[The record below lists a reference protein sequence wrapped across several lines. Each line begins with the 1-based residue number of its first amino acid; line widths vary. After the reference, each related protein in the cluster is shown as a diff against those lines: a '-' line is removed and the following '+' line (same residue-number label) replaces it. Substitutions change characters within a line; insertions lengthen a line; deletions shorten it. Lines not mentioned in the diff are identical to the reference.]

1 MDCFVYHAP
10 ELTPDLSVKP
20 EGDVPVDC
28 AIVVDVLRATTTIAT
43 ALTSRAEAIQ
53 AFADLD
59 RLKAAGEAWDD
70 NLRIL
75 SGERG
80 GDKVAGF
87 DLGNSPLD
95 YTPGRVE
102 GKRIFMSTTNGTR
115 ALQRVQYAPVLL
127 TAALVN
133 VDAVVKSVVEHQ
145 FNSLWIV
152 NSGWQG
158 DYSLEDTVCSGAI
171 LHQLQSAGVDVT
183 AGNDEA
189 IAAIALYKTWSDDLL
204 ELLRQASH
212 GQRLLRL
219 HKDSDLEY
227 CAALSTLDIVPYQS
241 DLGVLVA

>member
-10 ELTPDLSVKP
+10 ELTPDLSTKP
-20 EGDVPVDC
+20 EGDAPVDC

-43 ALTSRAEAIQ
+43 ALTSGAEAIQ

-59 RLKAAGEAWDD
+59 RLQAAGEAWNAD
-70 NLRIL
+70 LRIL

-95 YTPGRVE
+95 YKPDRVQ

-133 VDAVVKSVVEHQ
+133 VDAVVKTAIDRQ
-145 FNSLWIV
+145 FDSIWIV

-171 LHQLQSAGVDVT
+171 LHQLQAAGIEIT

-189 IAAIALYKTWSDDLL
+189 IAAIALYKTWREDLL
-204 ELLRQASH
+204 DLLRQASH

-219 HKDSDLEY
+219 HKDADLEY
-227 CAALSTLDIVPYQS
+227 CAALSTLDIVPYQRE
-241 DLGVLVA
+241 LGVLVA

>member
-1 MDCFVYHAP
+1 MDCFVYHTP
-10 ELTPDLSVKP
+10 ELTPDLSVPPK
-20 EGDVPVDC
+20 DNAPVDC

-43 ALTSRAEAIQ
+43 ALSTGAEAIQ

-59 RLKAAGEAWDD
+59 RLKTAGAAWEKE
-70 NLRIL
+70 LCIL

-80 GDKVAGF
+80 GNKVAGF

-95 YTPGRVE
+95 YSSDRVK

-115 ALQRVQYAPVLL
+115 ALQRVQHAPVML

-133 VDAVVKSVVEHQ
+133 VGAIVKTIIDRQ
-145 FNSLWIV
+145 FASIWIV

-158 DYSLEDTVCSGAI
+158 DYSLEDTVCAGAL
-171 LHQLQSAGVDVT
+171 LHHLQAAGVEVN

-189 IAAIALYKTWSDDLL
+189 IAAIALYKSWSDNLL

-219 HKDSDLEY
+219 QKDADLEY
-227 CAALSTLDIVPYQS
+227 CAAVSTLDIVPYQS
-241 DLGVLVA
+241 ELGVLMA

>member
-1 MDCFVYHAP
+1 M
-10 ELTPDLSVKP
+10 L
-20 EGDVPVDC
+20 
-28 AIVVDVLRATTTIAT
+28 
-43 ALTSRAEAIQ
+43 
-53 AFADLD
+53 
-59 RLKAAGEAWDD
+59 
-70 NLRIL
+70 
-75 SGERG
+75 ERG

-95 YTPGRVE
+95 YKPDRVQ

-133 VDAVVKSVVEHQ
+133 VDAVVKTVIDRQ
-145 FNSLWIV
+145 FDSIWIV

-171 LHQLQSAGVDVT
+171 LHQLQAAGIEIT

-189 IAAIALYKTWSDDLL
+189 IAAIALYKTWREDLL
-204 ELLRQASH
+204 DLLRQASH

-219 HKDSDLEY
+219 DLHLLRARHRMIAINEDASNSQIY
-227 CAALSTLDIVPYQS
+227 LSLLAVRQPN
-241 DLGVLVA
+241 GR